1 MMQELL
7 GSEKKVRSKQ
17 YAPKKSKSLLLGDYQ
32 ETSAALGETYDKIR
46 SCKFRALE
54 KKPLVSLSVYMND
67 ETSSH
72 AKEMPKKDGL
82 LCFNTVVYE
91 LRDYQEEIT
100 ELEKAGKWICLSK
113 ETLPFIATK
122 GLPEERVWFVYKV
135 LKN

>member
-1 MMQELL
+1 ML
-7 GSEKKVRSKQ
+7 
-17 YAPKKSKSLLLGDYQ
+17 
-32 ETSAALGETYDKIR
+32 IR
-46 SCKFRALE
+46 RRLKTRPFLFFS
-54 KKPLVSLSVYMND
+54 
-67 ETSSH
+67 
-72 AKEMPKKDGL
+72 DGL

-100 ELEKAGKWICLSK
+100 ELEKAGKWICFSK

>member
-1 MMQELL
+1 MINT
-7 GSEKKVRSKQ
+7 SKI
-17 YAPKKSKSLLLGDYQ
+17 KNKTFSFLFFS
-32 ETSAALGETYDKIR
+32 
-46 SCKFRALE
+46 
-54 KKPLVSLSVYMND
+54 
-67 ETSSH
+67 
-72 AKEMPKKDGL
+72 DGL